1 MRTKSQEQMSSIT
14 GLRSWS
20 ILSESSMKNL
30 TRTEANLL
38 LDWQKAG
45 KEVTSELVDMALIL
59 TGDMCPHALV

>member
-1 MRTKSQEQMSSIT
+1 MRTELQGQVTSTT

-45 KEVTSELVDMALIL
+45 KEVPSELVNMALIL

>member
-1 MRTKSQEQMSSIT
+1 MRTNSQVLVTSTT

-38 LDWQKAG
+38 LDWQRAG
-45 KEVTSELVDMALIL
+45 KEVPRELIDMALIL

>member
-1 MRTKSQEQMSSIT
+1 MRTELQGQVTNTT

-38 LDWQKAG
+38 LDWRKAG
-45 KEVTSELVDMALIL
+45 KEVPSELIDVALIL

>member
-1 MRTKSQEQMSSIT
+1 MRTELQGQVTSTT

-38 LDWQKAG
+38 LDWQRAG
-45 KEVTSELVDMALIL
+45 KEVPSELVDMALIL